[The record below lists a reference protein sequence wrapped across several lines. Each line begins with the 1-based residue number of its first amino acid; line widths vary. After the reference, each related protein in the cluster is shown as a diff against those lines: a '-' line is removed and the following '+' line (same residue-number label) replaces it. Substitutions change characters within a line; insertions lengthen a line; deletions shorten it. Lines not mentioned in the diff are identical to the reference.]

1 MATPHLFGGL
11 GRRQPA
17 QTAGALVAG
26 RMGVPSRRTAQKSG
40 SKSARAALRAKSLLQ
55 PKCPAGTFRAAAVAW
70 GGEDIAGAEIRDQPT
85 PAIGA
90 NGQGMASGQGLD
102 IGVESVRLRHAAEQE
117 EPYMPSW
124 VGIAVPGMSA
134 GAQGLD
140 R

>member
-1 MATPHLFGGL
+1 MLTF
-11 GRRQPA
+11 RRQRRNRRGIEPGRQEYA
-17 QTAGALVAG
+17 YWHVGNEMMADAIQKVMAEIQLRRTVAG
-26 RMGVPSRRTAQKSG
+26 CGQ
-40 SKSARAALRAKSLLQ
+40 
-55 PKCPAGTFRAAAVAW
+55 
-70 GGEDIAGAEIRDQPT
+70 DIAGAEIRDQPT

-117 EPYMPSW
+117 EPNMPSW